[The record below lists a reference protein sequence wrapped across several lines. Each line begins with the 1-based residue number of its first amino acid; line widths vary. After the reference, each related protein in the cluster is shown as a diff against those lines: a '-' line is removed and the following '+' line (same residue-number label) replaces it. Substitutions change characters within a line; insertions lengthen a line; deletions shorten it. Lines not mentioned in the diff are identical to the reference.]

1 MEDFLQKP
9 EHGDSPSSK
18 STAPWTKKVQYRSGK
33 TPEGFAAQAEP
44 EQVKAGFTFYDKE
57 QKVNLQLTG
66 FTASIV
72 AILSGV
78 SGTVPNGSRYDNY
91 WSSLVSDTRDQKLT
105 VFLGSGDNR
114 VTVASGIYNRFK
126 AELPEGVDYRKFAVM
141 YIHETKECALFEMTA
156 AFENAVKE
164 AIAAQ
169 TGQNPA
175 KINVFNLF
183 ELSTKFWAVRFSGAF
198 TKRTRDGVGWNGKG
212 DMFFYPHLDAGVVL
226 AEKFPVLAE
235 MKQAVK
241 EYIEASEEMVWK
253 AAKKDK
259 PTPTP
264 LPHPDTVLQR
274 AIHGL
279 QDDPEELEDRQARS
293 VPPNY
298 NSEPFAE
305 PIAVAFPTDAPPV
318 DHAVGALPGDDLPF

>member
-9 EHGDSPSSK
+9 EHGDAPTSK
-18 STAPWTKKVQYRSGK
+18 SSAPWTKKVQYRSGK
-33 TPEGFAAQAEP
+33 TPEGFAAQANP
-44 EQVKAGFTFYDKE
+44 EQVKAGFTFYDKD

-66 FTASIV
+66 FTASLV

-91 WSSLVSDTRDQKLT
+91 WSSLVSDTRDQQLS

-114 VTVASGIYNRFK
+114 VTIAKGIYNQFK
-126 AELPEGVDYRKFAVM
+126 ADLPEGVGYMKFAVV

-156 AFENAVKE
+156 AFENSIKE

-169 TGQNPA
+169 TGQNPS

-183 ELSTKFWAVRFSGAF
+183 ELSSKFWAVRFSGSF

-226 AEKFPVLAE
+226 AEKFPVLSEISEQVTAYIQAGQKWFDGVQKPPTSQADEAAE
-235 MKQAVK
+235 QEARVQAF
-241 EYIEASEEMVWK
+241 ATPSELPK
-253 AAKKDK
+253 
-259 PTPTP
+259 PTP
-264 LPHPDTVLQR
+264 LPHPDTVF
-274 AIHGL
+274 
-279 QDDPEELEDRQARS
+279 
-293 VPPNY
+293 PPANGAQFPK
-298 NSEPFAE
+298 EQPVMAE
-305 PIAVAFPTDAPPV
+305 PW
-318 DHAVGALPGDDLPF
+318 GDSAQADGDLDLPF